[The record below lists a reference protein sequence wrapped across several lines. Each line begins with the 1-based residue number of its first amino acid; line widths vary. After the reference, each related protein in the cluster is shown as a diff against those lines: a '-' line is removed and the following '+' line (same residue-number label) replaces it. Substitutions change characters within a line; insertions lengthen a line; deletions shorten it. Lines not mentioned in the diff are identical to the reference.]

1 MTNNDMR
8 IQAGLL
14 RPAVFLL
21 LAAVFGPASLL
32 AQQKVEA
39 AGAPV
44 GAAVL
49 WEQDLDDAVT
59 GTPFLQ
65 ASSVVL
71 ALDGGSVKSYYMSGS
86 ALWNFNPR
94 DKVTPYITRSLEGIT
109 YVCNVAGSFMAINRI
124 GRELWRLDLGKPL
137 AFPPV
142 IGWDGR
148 IFIPIESGLTCRTAS
163 GRPLWTLSLDSPLA
177 LAPVLDRAGSVAAV
191 LQNQDFIRINQFS
204 SVERLRLSRM
214 PALIVSLKDGDQH
227 SYVILYPSGEAEK
240 IVFNDSAPKGSKL
253 SRARFA
259 SLPAS
264 PVAAESRGNRFAVTL
279 RDGRVL
285 CINGT
290 GGVLWTRDSHEAA
303 AEKGAGDL
311 AAGQASMLFDERG
324 IYTITT
330 RGITAFAAEGRRR
343 FILRYAVETGGLP
356 ALSDEGL
363 LYAVGKDKVLRV
375 YKVESKPRTVPRSK
389 YYGPEP
395 EGSYGMGSPPPSP
408 WLSDNRRYEDDNQD
422 RIYAVIEKAVL
433 AGQLGENEPA
443 YVAYLMEMI
452 GFFLN
457 DPHYSP
463 VRPAVKPP
471 QRVKLIKLLGRIG
484 SRETV
489 PFLWHIF
496 DRDPEPAVRIA
507 CAEAIGAIGVDPTGR
522 TFVSY
527 NFLLSPNNPNQD
539 PQLLLAAT
547 SSIAALCRYVGPPL
561 AADGIYLLRAFMNL
575 NFAPNNVKAQI
586 RNEADALRRE
596 GLDKVI
602 Q

>member
-1 MTNNDMR
+1 MTNNGAR

-14 RPAVFLL
+14 RLTFFLL
-21 LAAVFGPASLL
+21 LAAMAGPASLS
-32 AQQKVEA
+32 AQQKVA
-39 AGAPV
+39 AANAPV
-44 GAAVL
+44 SAAVI
-49 WEQDLDDAVT
+49 WEQSLDDTVT
-59 GTPFLQ
+59 GMPFLQ
-65 ASSVVL
+65 ASSAVL
-71 ALDGGSVKSYYMSGS
+71 ALEGGSVKSYYMSGS
-86 ALWNFNPR
+86 VLWNFNPR
-94 DKVTPYITRSLEGIT
+94 DKVTPYIARSLEGIT
-109 YVCNVAGSFMAINRI
+109 YVCNAAGSFMAINRV
-124 GRELWRLDLGKPL
+124 GRELWRLDLGKPI

-148 IFIPIESGLTCRTAS
+148 IFIPLESGMTCRTAS
-163 GRPLWTLSLDSPLA
+163 GRSLWTLSLGSPLA
-177 LAPVLDRAGSVAAV
+177 LAPVLDHAGSVAAV

-204 SVERLRLSRM
+204 SIERLGLGRM
-214 PALIVSLKDGDQH
+214 PALIVPLKDGDQH

-253 SRARFA
+253 SRARFTP
-259 SLPAS
+259 LPAA
-264 PVAAESRGNRFAVTL
+264 PVAAKSRDNQFAVTL

-285 CINGT
+285 CINGA
-290 GGVLWTRDSHEAA
+290 GGVLWTGDSHEAA
-303 AEKGAGDL
+303 AETGAGNL
-311 AAGQASMLFDERG
+311 AAGQAAMLFDERG

-330 RGITAFAAEGRRR
+330 RGVTGFAAEGRRR
-343 FILRYAVETGGLP
+343 FILRYANETAGVP

-363 LYAVGKDKVLRV
+363 LYACGKDNKLRV
-375 YKVESKPRTVPRSK
+375 YKLDARPRTAPRSK
-389 YYGPEP
+389 YYGPDP

-408 WLSDNRRYEDDNQD
+408 WLSDSRRYEDDNQD
-422 RIYAVIEKAVL
+422 RMYAAIEKAVL
-433 AGQLGENEPA
+433 AGQLGEDEPA
-443 YVAYLMEMI
+443 YVAYIMEMI

-471 QRVKLIKLLGRIG
+471 QRVKLLKLLGRIG

-507 CAEAIGAIGVDPTGR
+507 CAEAIGAIGVDPAGR

-547 SSIAALCRYVGPPL
+547 SSIAALCRYIGPPL

-575 NFAPNNVKAQI
+575 NFAPNSVKAQI